1 MTQSRSHLA
10 FVATAGLF
18 VAALSAAAVY
28 AQAQGFAGKLLLRAA
43 LSGADCYVTAC
54 ADSERI
60 RGERHSDWAPSACVE
75 RLAMFSQTRRSRY
88 E

>member
-1 MTQSRSHLA
+1 MTQSRSHVA
-10 FVATAGLF
+10 FVVTAGLF
-18 VAALSAAAVY
+18 VAALSTTAVH
-28 AQAQGFAGKLLLRAA
+28 AQAQGFAGKRLLRTA
-43 LSGADCYVTAC
+43 LSRADCYVTAC

-60 RGERHSDWAPSACVE
+60 RGERHSDWAPSAYVE

>member
-18 VAALSAAAVY
+18 VAALSTTAVH
-28 AQAQGFAGKLLLRAA
+28 AQAQGFAGKPLLCTAF
-43 LSGADCYVTAC
+43 SGADCYVTAC

-60 RGERHSDWAPSACVE
+60 RGERHGDWARSACVE
-75 RLAMFSQTRRSRY
+75 RLAMLSQTRRSRY